1 MARDI
6 TTIGLGGVNC
16 YALAAGDDFVLV
28 DTGLATSRGR
38 LQERLRRLGC
48 KPADGGVAG
57 RLKLVLLTHGD
68 VDHAGNAAYLQRAY
82 HTPVA
87 IHAADAAMVQAG
99 DMAAG
104 RKPRPDQLTLTGHFI
119 RVAGWTAQRLRR
131 GDAVETFTP
140 DLLVDDGLDL
150 APYGLEAR
158 VIHLPGHSAGS
169 LGVLTAAGDL
179 ICGDLIYDWTKPS
192 VPIKDD
198 EAAHRA
204 SMAKLRGLRITTVYP
219 GHGKPF
225 AWNEELI
232 DRL

>member
-16 YALAAGDDFVLV
+16 YALAATDGFVLV
-28 DTGLATSRGR
+28 DTGLATSRR
-38 LQERLRRLGC
+38 KLRERLRLLGC
-48 KPADGGVAG
+48 LPADGGVAG
-57 RLKLVLLTHGD
+57 SLKLVLLTHGD
-68 VDHAGNAAYLQRAY
+68 VDHAGNAAFLQQAY
-82 HTPVA
+82 HVPVA
-87 IHAADAAMVQAG
+87 IHPADAAMVQTG
-99 DMAAG
+99 DMSAG
-104 RKPRPDQLTLTGHFI
+104 RKPHPDHLTTTGRFI
-119 RVAGWTAQRLRR
+119 RVAGWTAEHLRR
-131 GDAVETFTP
+131 GDAIETFTP

-150 APYGLEAR
+150 APYGLAAT

-169 LGVLTAAGDL
+169 VGVLTAMGEL
-179 ICGDLIYDWTKPS
+179 ICGDLIYDWMKPS

-204 SMAKLRGLRITTVYP
+204 SMAKLRGRRITTVYP